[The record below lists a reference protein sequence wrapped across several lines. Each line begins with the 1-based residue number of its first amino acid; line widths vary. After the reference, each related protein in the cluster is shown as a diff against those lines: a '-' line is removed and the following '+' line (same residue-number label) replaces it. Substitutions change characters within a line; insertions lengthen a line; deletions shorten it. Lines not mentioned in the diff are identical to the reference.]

1 MRSVVL
7 LPAPFGP
14 RKPVT
19 RPDSTANDRSLTAS
33 TLPKRL
39 LRPSNWM
46 AVELTGT
53 TYGISATLEAAHL
66 GGVRA
71 LGLEVVAQRSEVVLA
86 VVADERRAQGV
97 RPVDQ
102 EQPQPAPQHAVA
114 PQPPHPPAQVARRL
128 PDGLAVWPAG
138 AVP

>member
-86 VVADERRAQGV
+86 VVADDWRVPGV
-97 RPVDQ
+97 HPRDP
-102 EQPQPAPQHAVA
+102 E
-114 PQPPHPPAQVARRL
+114 HPPTARQK
-128 PDGLAVWPAG
+128 AG
-138 AVP
+138 GPPPPPS